1 MENKEKYSCSN
12 GGLSRIGLHKQ
23 ILVERHNRLG
33 GYMMTVGAV
42 SKSKRIHPFVVS
54 QCDLLL
60 RNPNSKIN

>member
-1 MENKEKYSCSN
+1 MWGS
-12 GGLSRIGLHKQ
+12 GRIGLRKL
-23 ILVERHNRLG
+23 ILLNRRNRLG